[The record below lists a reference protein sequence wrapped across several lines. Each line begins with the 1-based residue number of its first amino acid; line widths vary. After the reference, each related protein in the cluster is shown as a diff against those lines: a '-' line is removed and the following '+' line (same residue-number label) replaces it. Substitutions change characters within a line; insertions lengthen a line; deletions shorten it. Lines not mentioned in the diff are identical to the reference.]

1 MKKVGFIGWRGM
13 VGSVLVK
20 RMIEESDFSE
30 FDSYFFSTSQVGQKN
45 PEWNINYKNKTLID
59 AFDIQ
64 ELSKMDIIMT
74 CQGGDYTNKVFS
86 KLRDSQW
93 EGHWIDA
100 ASTLRMNEDSLIVLD
115 PINQK
120 SIDKAYDSGIKNW
133 VGGNCTVSLMLLAIN
148 GLLQRNLID
157 WVSSM
162 TYQAASGSGANSMR
176 ELLSQMGQ
184 IHSSVSDDLD
194 QPNSNILDV
203 DSKALETM
211 NSEKF
216 QKSNFKVPLAGNLI
230 PWIDEDLKNGTSR
243 EEWKGQSETNKI
255 LELDFSPIKVDGLCV
270 RVGTMRSHCQA
281 LTIKLNKNIPI
292 EEINDIIA
300 NGNQWVKFVPNEKE
314 QSLSLLSPAEV
325 SGKLDIAVGRVRKLD
340 IDENCISVFTV
351 GDQLLWGAAEPIR
364 RMLKIIV
371 KKGIVKGKPR

>member
-184 IHSSVSDDLD
+184 IHSSVTDDLD

-203 DSKALETM
+203 DSKALEIM

-270 RVGTMRSHCQA
+270 RIGTMRSHCQA

-340 IDENCISVFTV
+340 IDENCISIFTV

-371 KKGIVKGKPR
+371 KKGIVK

>member
-86 KLRDSQW
+86 KLRDTQW

-100 ASTLRMNEDSLIVLD
+100 ASTLRMNEDALIVLD

-270 RVGTMRSHCQA
+270 RIGTMRSHCQA

-371 KKGIVKGKPR
+371 KKGIVK

>member
-13 VGSVLVK
+13 VGSVLIK
-20 RMIEESDFSE
+20 RMIEESDFGE
-30 FDSYFFSTSQVGQKN
+30 FDSYFFSTSQAGQQN
-45 PEWNINYKNKTLID
+45 PEWNISYKNKTLID
-59 AFDIQ
+59 AFDVQ

-86 KLRDSQW
+86 KLRDTQW
-93 EGHWIDA
+93 DGHWIDA
-100 ASTLRMNEDSLIVLD
+100 ASTLRMNKDSLIVLD

-120 SIDKAYDSGIKNW
+120 SIDKAYDSGNKNW

-148 GLLQRNLID
+148 GLLQKNLID

-184 IHSSVSDDLD
+184 IHSSVSDDLK

-230 PWIDEDLKNGTSR
+230 PWIDEDLKNGMSR

-255 LELDFSPIKVDGLCV
+255 LGTDFSPIKVDGLCV
-270 RVGTMRSHCQA
+270 RIGTMRSHCQA

-292 EEINDIIA
+292 EEINDLIES
-300 NGNQWVKFVPNEKE
+300 GNEWVKFVPNEKE
-314 QSLSLLSPAEV
+314 QSVNLLSPAEV

-340 IDENCISVFTV
+340 IDENCISIFTV

-371 KKGIVKGKPR
+371 KKGIVR

>member
-120 SIDKAYDSGIKNW
+120 SIDKAYDSGIKSW

-371 KKGIVKGKPR
+371 KKGIVK

>member
-13 VGSVLVK
+13 VGSVLIK

-203 DSKALETM
+203 DSKALEIM

-270 RVGTMRSHCQA
+270 RIGTMRSHCQA

-340 IDENCISVFTV
+340 IDENCISIFTV

-371 KKGIVKGKPR
+371 KKGIVK

>member
-13 VGSVLVK
+13 VGSVLIK

-30 FDSYFFSTSQVGQKN
+30 FDSYFFSTSQVGQQN

-59 AFDIQ
+59 AFDVQ

-184 IHSSVSDDLD
+184 IHSSVTDDLD
-194 QPNSNILDV
+194 QPNSNILDI
-203 DSKALETM
+203 DSKALGTM
-211 NSEKF
+211 NSKEF

-270 RVGTMRSHCQA
+270 RIGTMRSHCQA
-281 LTIKLNKNIPI
+281 LTIKLNKNIQI

-300 NGNQWVKFVPNEKE
+300 NGNEWVKFVPNNKEK
-314 QSLSLLSPAEV
+314 SVSLLSPAEV

-340 IDENCISVFTV
+340 IDENCISIFTV

-371 KKGIVKGKPR
+371 KKGILK

>member
-120 SIDKAYDSGIKNW
+120 SIDKAYDSGIKSW

-270 RVGTMRSHCQA
+270 RIGTMRSHCQA

-371 KKGIVKGKPR
+371 KKGIVK

>member
-13 VGSVLVK
+13 VGSVLIK
-20 RMIEESDFSE
+20 RMIEESDFNE

-203 DSKALETM
+203 DSKALEIM

-270 RVGTMRSHCQA
+270 RIGTMRSHCQA

-340 IDENCISVFTV
+340 IDENCISIFTV

-371 KKGIVKGKPR
+371 KKGIVK

>member
-64 ELSKMDIIMT
+64 KLSKMDIIMT

-371 KKGIVKGKPR
+371 KKGIVK